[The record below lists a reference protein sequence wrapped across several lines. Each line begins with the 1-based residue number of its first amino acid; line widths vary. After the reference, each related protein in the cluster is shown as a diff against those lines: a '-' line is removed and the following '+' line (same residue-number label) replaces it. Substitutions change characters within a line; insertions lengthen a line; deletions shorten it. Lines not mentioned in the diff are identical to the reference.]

1 MANIIKNYLKG
12 VKGMEDEGKDC
23 PQDEEKKM
31 QKCSQERILKK
42 IREFIRKLEK
52 DPK

>member
-1 MANIIKNYLKG
+1 MANIIKNYQEG

-23 PQDEEKKM
+23 PQHVEEKM
-31 QKCSQERILKK
+31 QKYSQERILKK
-42 IREFIRKLEK
+42 IREFIQKLEK